1 MEEGGVEVMAVV
13 VGRLDVLM
21 EGGGLALIGKVVSE
35 EVLLDGVLLAVMG
48 LALASAIMLY
58 DGYDAIAMEVMRMR

>member
-21 EGGGLALIGKVVSE
+21 EGGGVGINRQS
-35 EVLLDGVLLAVMG
+35 
-48 LALASAIMLY
+48 SA
-58 DGYDAIAMEVMRMR
+58 